1 MTKTVSTIIFA
12 LFLVF
17 FLFSLFFVGLF
28 SKYPILFKSQIKSA
42 STKFQIDSCLIASI
56 INTESG
62 FDSNAKSNK
71 GALGLMQILPS
82 TANWI
87 CKKYNIEYQNE
98 NTLFDPQKNILIGC
112 QYLQYLMQKFDNTD
126 TALCA
131 YNAGEGTVK
140 NWLLDTNYSDDNT
153 TLKKIPFS
161 ETENYLKKIKDNL
174 KIYKFLY

>member
-1 MTKTVSTIIFA
+1 MKKTVSTIIFA
-12 LFLVF
+12 LFLIF

-28 SKYPILFKSQIKSA
+28 SKYPMLFKSQIKSA
-42 STKFQIDSCLIASI
+42 STKFHIDSCLIASI